1 MKAFWPALLFCL
13 IIAHSNAQNVGIGTS
28 VPSEKLHVT
37 GNLRFDGALMPNN
50 LPGALGQ
57 ALISQGPGI
66 APIWESATAGQQ
78 FTTYYS
84 TGSVTPAVNGAFP
97 PVDVIPGLSQNVTIP
112 AIGTYDVFI
121 YVDGGAQLNTGT
133 TNAGAQLEVSIWID
147 GVARRYMTTMVD
159 NPSNLTSG
167 IRTWASSYFTNL
179 TAGVHNIEIRV
190 RHRTAGGT
198 LVTVGAPNVVGNYL
212 ICSMA
217 VGLIKR

>member
-1 MKAFWPALLFCL
+1 MKAIWSTLLLLL
-13 IIAHSNAQNVGIGTS
+13 ISSQAIAQNVGIGTS
-28 VPSEKLHVT
+28 VPTEKLHVL
-37 GNLRFDGALMPNN
+37 GNVRFDGALMPNN
-50 LPGALGQ
+50 LPGNVGE
-57 ALISQGPGI
+57 ALISQGAGI
-66 APIWESATAGQQ
+66 APIWQSATLGQQ

-97 PVDVIPGLSQNVTIP
+97 PVDVIPGLSQNVTVP

-121 YVDGGAQLNTGT
+121 YVDGGAQLNTGSV
-133 TNAGAQLEVSIWID
+133 NAGAQLEVSIWID

-190 RHRTAGGT
+190 RHRTSGGT

-212 ICSMA
+212 ICSMT